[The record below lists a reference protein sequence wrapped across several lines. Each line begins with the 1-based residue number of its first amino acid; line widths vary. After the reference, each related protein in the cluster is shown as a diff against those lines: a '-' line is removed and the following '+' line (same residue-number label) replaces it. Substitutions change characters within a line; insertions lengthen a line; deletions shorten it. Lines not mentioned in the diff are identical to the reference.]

1 MEFETLLLEVTGAVA
16 VVTINRPDKLN
27 ALNQQ
32 VLDDLD
38 ACFTQLGTDD
48 AVRAVV
54 LTGAGEKAFVAGA
67 DISQFTKLD
76 AKGAAVFARRGQEV
90 FNRIEQLGKPV
101 IAAINGF
108 ALGGGCEIAI
118 ACHIRIASSNARLG
132 QPEVGLG
139 LMCGFGG
146 TQRLPRIVGMGNALE
161 LLTTGSHVKAERALM
176 IGLINQMV
184 EPGEALAAATKMA
197 GVIARQAPN
206 GVRLSLQA
214 ALATDRH
221 LAEGL
226 ALEVDLFSQTF
237 ETEDLTEGV
246 SAFLERRKP
255 DFTGR

>member
-1 MEFETLLLEVTGAVA
+1 MEFKTLLLEVTGAVA

-27 ALNQQ
+27 ALNAQ

-38 ACFTQLGTDD
+38 ACFSHLGTDD

-67 DISQFTKLD
+67 DISQFTKFD
-76 AKGAAVFARRGQEV
+76 AQGAAAFARRGQDV

-108 ALGGGCEIAI
+108 ALGGGCEIAM
-118 ACHIRIASSNARLG
+118 ACHIRIASANARLG

-161 LLTTGSHVKAERALM
+161 LLTTGSHITAERALM
-176 IGLINQMV
+176 IGLVNQMV

-197 GVIARQAPN
+197 GVISKQAPN

-214 ALATDRH
+214 ALATDAH

-226 ALEVDLFSQTF
+226 ELEVELFSQTF

-246 SAFLERRKP
+246 SAFLERRRP